1 MIFTEFQLFVQEVNL
16 SVRNMTISLA
26 IPFDLDLL
34 VSNQWFQQGQAIW
47 DKAKPYPEV
56 QDIPLNSNT
65 RVNDVSCSVDASSV
79 LVTFAKETRFALCC
93 GEPKPCGEIPC
104 TNLMCKGFFHMK
116 QNHAELHILHIHHG
130 NTDIQRLTAIEHDTS
145 PSKPETSMQTPR
157 SPTSELQLHS
167 GLQF

>member
-1 MIFTEFQLFVQEVNL
+1 
-16 SVRNMTISLA
+16 
-26 IPFDLDLL
+26 
-34 VSNQWFQQGQAIW
+34 
-47 DKAKPYPEV
+47 
-56 QDIPLNSNT
+56 
-65 RVNDVSCSVDASSV
+65 
-79 LVTFAKETRFALCC
+79 
-93 GEPKPCGEIPC
+93 
-104 TNLMCKGFFHMK
+104 MK